1 MKKRILIDATTVVEK
16 VDGLSRYIINLLA
29 HFPKEAFDKF
39 DFSVLIIKGVQREEL
54 WKVLQQGNFKVIET
68 EISPIGPKRDW
79 GMFMFLRKNKNSFD
93 LFHSTSNQYPL
104 YLKGGVATVHDLTF
118 RKYFDTPWWTFNM
131 AVAYLN
137 RVIKNSLIK
146 STAVIAVSNATKND
160 LLESYGSEFADK
172 IQVIYE
178 GWENFTTEDSSLNVH
193 AENLDYKNYLF
204 FLGTTRKHKNIK
216 NLLKAFDIAI
226 KRIPANIQ
234 LVLTGRTDYLDSEDQ
249 KVLEKINEQGT
260 RVEFTGYV
268 DNEALEY
275 LFRNADAFIY
285 PSLWEGFGIP
295 ILEAFSFNKPVLC
308 SNTASLPE
316 VAGDAGIYF
325 DPYDPKSIADAIIN
339 FYEDESL
346 RITCVEKG
354 KQQLAKFSSAK
365 AAQETIELYEK
376 CLGKN

>member
-376 CLGKN
+376 CLGEK

>member
-193 AENLDYKNYLF
+193 KENFDYKNYLF

-226 KRIPANIQ
+226 KKIPANIQ
-234 LVLTGRTDYLDSEDQ
+234 LVLTGRTDYLDNEDQ

-325 DPYDPKSIADAIIN
+325 DPYDPESIADAIIN

>member
-275 LFRNADAFIY
+275 LFRKADAFIY

-325 DPYDPKSIADAIIN
+325 DPYDPESIADAIIN

-376 CLGKN
+376 CLGEK

>member
-193 AENLDYKNYLF
+193 KENLDYKNYLF